1 MYKLTKLFV
10 AVVAGAFALSCV
22 TDTTEDLGVKH
33 GGQTEITLSLEE
45 SRTQLGEK
53 ADGIY
58 PLYWSEGDAISANGV
73 ASTALSATQA
83 GSAAATFVINGEV
96 KAPYCIAYPA
106 AAANQVL
113 FAAQQSHVGNTTF
126 GAGVSTMYGYS
137 EDGLNI
143 ELQHL
148 TGVLKIG
155 VTGSAV
161 LSHAQISTIDR
172 KPIAGAFDFDFE
184 KGEATA
190 TDASESVINYSFGE
204 GVQLS
209 DEATYLHVAVP
220 AGVYNELYVTLFDN
234 AGGVMYATVK
244 ADESK
249 PLAVG
254 KVRAFSQSI
263 AFVAKN
269 SNLFVI
275 SNAQTLKAFAEAAPS
290 LEKDALLVADIDM
303 SNEEWTPIE
312 GYAKTINGNGYAIKG
327 LKAPLF
333 GTTSAKIKGLHL
345 TELNA
350 EWATYTKAGAFA
362 VNLAE
367 GGVLSH
373 CSTDGKIHINNTTYA
388 EAVVRQ
394 QYDFIYGGLV
404 GCATGATIE
413 HCENNA
419 DITISALCDQ
429 SVAAS
434 GNHLYGLSFGGIVGA
449 AELLDGGS
457 ATSISHVRNNGD
469 ILINNTEPL
478 GRGYHWMGGVFG
490 QTINDNALSAF
501 HHCYNYGSIKTIKDS
516 AVSAIRLGG
525 VFGDLATNAIDTID
539 FVENHGELY
548 VHGTLAAN
556 TPQVYGI
563 GYTAYVIN
571 GVNDCLNTGDITVQT
586 NAKSNMY
593 VCGGILGITASS
605 ETKGLCHRMKNEGDI
620 TVLPYDE
627 SSTISG
633 TLTVVGLTNN
643 MNCGLEGT
651 ESNLSGN
658 SGNISVTA
666 TSTGSV
672 NVAGVSVTLGEGFSF
687 KNVENSGT
695 ITVNSNVTASK
706 GDIYI
711 SGIST
716 TNKANSKFTNIM
728 NRGNITVTGSAY
740 RHAVINGIGNEMRC
754 TMDKV
759 VNSGNIETSLTTG
772 NNMLIFGGARLVYL
786 KTTDFHNTGNVTVSG
801 TATAGMVQVAGTF
814 DTLGNY
820 AATTDASK
828 PSSNSGTI
836 TCTAKA
842 LSKDQTVRVAGYAAV
857 LNYNKGVSN
866 ILNTGDVICEAV
878 AENAAPIY
886 VGGLTCNVNYP
897 LSNGENRGNVSFS
910 GVGTNTV
917 YLTGIGMTMAADASL
932 TDVTNSGKISS
943 TGTHQAQVRLGG
955 IIGLEYA
962 SAELIRAVNTGDIE
976 MNGEVNKS
984 IGVGGIWPINQKAEV
999 KCVDCH
1005 NSGAIT
1011 VISTAENTS
1020 SNNIAGLVGYTAK
1033 NMTFDGCSNSGKMV
1047 DGVAKGIYVD
1057 QPVKHGYFDI
1067 AGGVGYVYKSKIT
1080 ILNGFTNSA
1089 DIHVKVT
1096 NTYAGTY
1103 PVGGVLA
1110 VYNTAN
1116 ASYEGWTGTIQ
1127 NSGTITYDGDASAS
1141 NTLAV
1146 GGIVGI
1152 SGAIAC
1158 EANLVNT
1165 GKFIIK
1171 DSAKMGA
1178 TYGFGGIF
1186 GIAAGSIKGAK
1197 CFCNVEAIGNDY
1209 AFGFIT
1215 GSSRSEAVKA
1225 LNCYIGGGVARS
1237 MEVIT
1242 NTDGDPIG
1250 EAPSYLTM
1258 DEESF
1263 IENIYCTAV
1272 SKEVAAADGCGYI
1285 SSIDATPVVP
1295 QAE

>member
-1 MYKLTKLFV
+1 MHKLTKLFV

-22 TDTTEDLGVKH
+22 TDTTEDLGVKL
-33 GGQTEITLSLEE
+33 GGQTEITISLEE
-45 SRTQLGEK
+45 SRTQLGEQ

-83 GSAAATFVINGEV
+83 GSAAATFVINGEL
-96 KAPYCIAYPA
+96 KAPYCITYPA

-172 KPIAGAFDFDFE
+172 APIAGAFDFDFAT
-184 KGEATA
+184 GEATA
-190 TDASESVINYSFGE
+190 TEASECVINYSFGD

-209 DEATYLHVAVP
+209 NEATYLHVAVP
-220 AGVYNELYVTLFDN
+220 AGIYNELYVTLFDN

-254 KVRAFSQSI
+254 KVRAFSQNI

-269 SNLFVI
+269 SHLFVI
-275 SNAQTLKAFAEAAPS
+275 SNAQTLKAFAEAAPT
-290 LEKDALLVADIDM
+290 LEKDAMLVADVDM
-303 SNEEWTPIE
+303 SAEEWTPIE
-312 GYAKTINGNGYAIKG
+312 GYTKTINGNGYAIKG

-345 TELNA
+345 SELNA

-362 VNLAE
+362 VNLTE

-388 EAVVRQ
+388 EAVVRSQ
-394 QYDFIYGGLV
+394 FDFIYGGLV

-419 DITISALCDQ
+419 DITISALCAQ

-434 GNHLYGLSFGGIVGA
+434 GSHLYGFSFGGIVGA

-469 ILINNTEPL
+469 VLLDNTTPL

-501 HHCYNYGSIKTIKDS
+501 HHCYNYGDIKTIKNS
-516 AVSAIRLGG
+516 AVQAIRLGG
-525 VFGDLATNAIDTID
+525 VFGDLATNAISTID
-539 FVENHGELY
+539 FIENHGELN
-548 VHGTLAAN
+548 VHGTLATN
-556 TPQVYGI
+556 TIQVYGI
-563 GYTAYVIN
+563 GYTAYILD

-586 NAKSNMY
+586 NSKSNMY

-605 ETKGLCHRMKNEGDI
+605 ETKGVCHRMRNEGDI
-620 TVLPYDE
+620 TVLPYNE

-633 TLTVVGLTNN
+633 SLTVVGLTNN

-651 ESNLSGN
+651 EGAPSGN
-658 SGNISVTA
+658 SGNITVTS

-672 NVAGVSVTLGEGFSF
+672 SVAGVSVTLGEGSFSF
-687 KNVENSGT
+687 KNVENSGNIT
-695 ITVNSNVTASK
+695 INSTT
-706 GDIYI
+706 
-711 SGIST
+711 SGTTDLYVSGVST
-716 TNKANSKFTNIM
+716 TNKTGTSFANVKNS
-728 NRGNITVTGSAY
+728 GNISVAGSIARY
-740 RHAVINGIGNEMRC
+740 VVVNGIGNEMRC
-754 TMDKV
+754 TMNNV
-759 VNSGNIETSLTTG
+759 SNSGNVEVSATSG
-772 NNMLIFGGARLVYL
+772 NNTLVYGVSRLVYA
-786 KTTDFHNTGNVTVSG
+786 KATDVHNTGNVTVSG
-801 TATAGMVQVAGTF
+801 TATSGDLQAAGVFGA
-814 DTLGNY
+814 LGNY
-820 AATTDASK
+820 SVTTDASN

-836 TCTAKA
+836 TCRGAKV
-842 LSKDQTVRVAGYAAV
+842 LNKDKAIRIAGYAVV
-857 LNYNKGVSN
+857 LNYSKGMSNLLNKGNV
-866 ILNTGDVICEAV
+866 VCEGN
-878 AENAAPIY
+878 AENLAK
-886 VGGLTCNVNYP
+886 VQLGGLACEINYAT
-897 LSNGENRGNVSFS
+897 SKSENRGMVSAT
-910 GVGTNTV
+910 GTFGTAFNIG
-917 YLTGIGMTMAADASL
+917 GIGVTVKGAL
-932 TDVTNSGKISS
+932 TDVTNNGKLTTTATH
-943 TGTHQAQVRLGG
+943 TGTVRIGG
-955 IIGLEYA
+955 IISDTFSGTNVT
-962 SAELIRAVNTGDIE
+962 RAINTGALE
-976 MNGEVNKS
+976 MHGTASSS
-984 IGVGGIWPINQKAEV
+984 IGVAGMWPVNQTGDVVFTE
-999 KCVDCH
+999 CH
-1005 NSGAIT
+1005 NSGN
-1011 VISTAENTS
+1011 ISVANKTTS
-1020 SNNIAGLVGYTAK
+1020 TGTCHAAGLVGYSNKTT
-1033 NMTFDGCSNSGKMV
+1033 TFDGCSNTAESISV
-1047 DGVAKGIYVD
+1047 DNTTSS
-1057 QPVKHGYFDI
+1057 
-1067 AGGVGYVYKSKIT
+1067 GYVSVAGAIGWCYSNDVIFR
-1080 ILNGFTNSA
+1080 NGFTNSA
-1089 DIHVKVT
+1089 NIYAKPT
-1096 NTYAGTY
+1096 QTYKYHASLGL
-1103 PVGGVLA
+1103 PVGGVVA
-1110 VYNTAN
+1110 VYHKADAAFDWSGEIKNTGIITF
-1116 ASYEGWTGTIQ
+1116 EGAAAEARLG
-1127 NSGTITYDGDASAS
+1127 
-1141 NTLAV
+1141 V
-1146 GGIVGI
+1146 GGVVGI
-1152 SGAIAC
+1152 SNATATC

-1165 GKFIIK
+1165 GKIVLK
-1171 DSAKMGA
+1171 KEAVLPA

-1237 MEVIT
+1237 MEVII

-1250 EAPSYLTM
+1250 KAPSYLTM

-1272 SKEVAAADGCGYI
+1272 SKDVAAADGCGYI